1 MRFLLPL
8 QGRVARLACHQS
20 FLRWSNLWLFFYIW
34 SHLAVA
40 DIRQFD
46 LVRFLWRSLKLLLL
60 LSRFDTFDLFMFI
73 LSMLIILLSRNQLVE
88 INLFAVSIFGWILFL
103 ILRISF
109 LDCRCRD
116 GIRIFVDGCWSC
128 SLCNEDES
136 EGSFLGDEFSNLRR
150 WHFVRNSFLDK
161 KKLHFIKTVFFLCQ
175 YIIRMLNL
183 LLKMGAW
190 I

>member
-1 MRFLLPL
+1 MNTIVAHLLL
-8 QGRVARLACHQS
+8 ICRKKLWSICLVIRSKFVRKMMICKRLGH
-20 FLRWSNLWLFFYIW
+20 WN
-34 SHLAVA
+34 
-40 DIRQFD
+40 
-46 LVRFLWRSLKLLLL
+46 LKLLLL

-161 KKLHFIKTVFFLCQ
+161 KKLHFIKTVFFRCQ